1 MKIYASRRD
10 ATGLR
15 LAIVVSRFNHPIC
28 VRLLEGCVEELVA
41 RGADADALHVAWVPG
56 VFEIPQAARSL
67 ATSGRYDALVT
78 LGVVIRGGTP
88 HFEYV
93 CDAVTDGIREIV
105 RDTDVP
111 VAFGVLTCDDV
122 DQALARAGG
131 EHGNKGIEA
140 ALAAIEMAHLAKA
153 LRRPPEGGERP
164 RRPRAKAPR
173 GGTRVPRPRG
183 RRS

>member
-10 ATGLR
+10 AAGLR

-41 RGADADALHVAWVPG
+41 RGADALHVAWVPG

-67 ATSGRYDALVT
+67 AGSGRYDALVT

-131 EHGNKGIEA
+131 EHGNKGVEA

-153 LRRPPEGGERP
+153 LRRPPEDGERP

-173 GGTRVPRPRG
+173 GGTRGPRPRG

>member
-1 MKIYASRRD
+1 MKSYAIRRD
-10 ATGLR
+10 ATGQR
-15 LAIVVSRFNHPIC
+15 LAIVVSRFNHPIS
-28 VRLLEGCVEELVA
+28 VRLLEGCVAELVA

-67 ATSGRYDALVT
+67 ASSGRYDALVT

-111 VAFGVLTCDDV
+111 IAFGVLTCDDA

-131 EHGNKGIEA
+131 EHGNKGVEA
-140 ALAAIEMAHLAKA
+140 ALAAIEMAHLVKA
-153 LRRPPEGGERP
+153 LRRPPEDGERP

-173 GGTRVPRPRG
+173 GGTRGPRSRG
-183 RRS
+183 RRP

>member
-1 MKIYASRRD
+1 MKLYAIRRD

-15 LAIVVSRFNHPIC
+15 LAIVVSRFNHLIC
-28 VRLLEGCVEELVA
+28 VRLLEGCVEELVT

-67 ATSGRYDALVT
+67 AASGRYDAVVT

-88 HFEYV
+88 HFQYV

-111 VAFGVLTCDDV
+111 IAFGVLTCDDAE
-122 DQALARAGG
+122 QALARAGG
-131 EHGNKGIEA
+131 EHGNKGVEA
-140 ALAAIEMAHLAKA
+140 ALAALEMAHLVQA
-153 LRRPPEGGERP
+153 LRRPPEDGE
-164 RRPRAKAPR
+164 RPRAKAPR
-173 GGTRVPRPRG
+173 AGARGPRPRG

>member
-1 MKIYASRRD
+1 MKVYESRRD
-10 ATGLR
+10 AAGQR

-28 VRLLEGCVEELVA
+28 VRLLEGCVDELVA
-41 RGADADALHVAWVPG
+41 RGADSDALHVAWVPG

-67 ATSGRYDALVT
+67 AASGRYDAIVT

-93 CDAVTDGIREIV
+93 CDAVTDGVREIV

-131 EHGNKGIEA
+131 EHGNKGVEA

-153 LRRPPEGGERP
+153 LRRPPEDDDRP
-164 RRPRAKAPR
+164 RRPRAKTPR
-173 GGTRVPRPRG
+173 AGTRGPRARG